1 MLTKVLVLC
10 ATGKLGGGVAAGLK
24 SLGLDVYGTTR
35 SAGGA
40 ASLERK
46 GIHPIVANY
55 VVRGDVDRAL
65 RESGASVLV
74 FLTDFF
80 LAAGHKAGVEAAQGC
95 MMVDAAKAAG
105 IQHAIFLSVG
115 DADLFDA
122 RPQVKHIHAKMKVE
136 AHLKASGLRHSIL
149 RPVAFFENLDD
160 AANWNPLKK
169 GSVKFLTACPT
180 FLVSTFD
187 VGLAAGAMIQ
197 APEAWSGKT
206 LECASSKETI
216 QEVAAALQRVSGVPV
231 KGGLAM
237 PMCLRSLFLSDLH
250 HMCL

>member
-1 MLTKVLVLC
+1 MPTKVLVLC

-105 IQHAIFLSVG
+105 IQHAIYLSVG

-122 RPQVKHIHAKMKVE
+122 LDAGTVAYT
-136 AHLKASGLRHSIL
+136 RH
-149 RPVAFFENLDD
+149 RDVARGRW
-160 AANWNPLKK
+160 ANK
-169 GSVKFLTACPT
+169 T
-180 FLVSTFD
+180 FTQSRK
-187 VGLAAGAMIQ
+187 LAARRGPAVNDSSERGELVCIQ
-197 APEAWSGKT
+197 NPIAIRIELVGEKSLDIDAIARAAFQKKMEVGVRVLHIDARSEASRAG
-206 LECASSKETI
+206 
-216 QEVAAALQRVSGVPV
+216 
-231 KGGLAM
+231 
-237 PMCLRSLFLSDLH
+237 
-250 HMCL
+250 